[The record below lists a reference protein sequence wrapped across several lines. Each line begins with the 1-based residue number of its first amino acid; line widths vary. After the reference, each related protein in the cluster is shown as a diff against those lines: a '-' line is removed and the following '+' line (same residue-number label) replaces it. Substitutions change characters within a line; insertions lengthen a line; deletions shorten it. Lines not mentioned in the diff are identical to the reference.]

1 MKITI
6 SVLKPLLRG
15 GTTINCRRF
24 ATALAV
30 EDNLIQQKQPLIIEE
45 DNQKYTFYHKDLQIE
60 RAEIWQ
66 MQDKPDKYE
75 QLKFGHHYA
84 DHMIGVDWSEEKGL
98 II

>member
-15 GTTINCRRF
+15 GTTINFRRF

-45 DNQKYTFYHKDLQIE
+45 DNQKYTFYVCFL
-60 RAEIWQ
+60 EIIFF
-66 MQDKPDKYE
+66 K
-75 QLKFGHHYA
+75 
-84 DHMIGVDWSEEKGL
+84 
-98 II
+98 